1 VRRWQVE
8 AGLIY
13 GQVKKCYRRRKLVRV
28 SQVMHLGTEDALK
41 AARPRIGLLWTTQH
55 RFHRTGQSDHPP
67 WNSRAGTPH
76 LGHFPTGSTASG
88 PSGVVASVLS
98 CCPSPCLAAGEAR
111 AAARTR
117 GQPAGAMLPT
127 PDSCDGSRQNSST
140 MDGARGAL
148 VPLAK
153 GFRLRGSQARWGAVS
168 CRGKV
173 GEGTRRGAR
182 MEPHSGKGRHFWTAS
197 SHKTGPKWV
206 CRELV
211 DLSTMSDGSTSQFT
225 PGTRSHFC

>member
-1 VRRWQVE
+1 
-8 AGLIY
+8 
-13 GQVKKCYRRRKLVRV
+13 
-28 SQVMHLGTEDALK
+28 
-41 AARPRIGLLWTTQH
+41 
-55 RFHRTGQSDHPP
+55 
-67 WNSRAGTPH
+67 
-76 LGHFPTGSTASG
+76 
-88 PSGVVASVLS
+88 
-98 CCPSPCLAAGEAR
+98 
-111 AAARTR
+111 
-117 GQPAGAMLPT
+117 
-127 PDSCDGSRQNSST
+127 

-168 CRGKV
+168 CRGKA

-211 DLSTMSDGSTSQFT
+211 DLSTMSDGSTLPLSYHLLT
-225 PGTRSHFC
+225 LVNKVAVGAARDN